1 MARAFIGMGSNL
13 GDSEKTIE
21 SAVAALQE
29 AGIRVLRRSS
39 LIRTAPVGKTDQPD
53 FLNGVIEVETEQR
66 PRALL
71 GLLMDV
77 EDRLGR
83 VRVERWGPRT
93 LDLDLLLY
101 GDEIIHESGL
111 DVPHPLMHERF
122 FVLGPLCEIAPDVRH
137 PVMGK
142 TVRQL
147 LEDVRK

>member
-29 AGIRVLRRSS
+29 AGVKVLCRSS

-53 FLNGVIEVETEQR
+53 FLNGVIEIETEQR

-71 GLLMDV
+71 DLLMGV

-93 LDLDLLLY
+93 IDLDILLY
-101 GDEIIHESGL
+101 DDEIIHEPGL
-111 DVPHPLMHERF
+111 KVPHPRMHERS
-122 FVLGPLCEIAPDVRH
+122 FVLQPLCEIAPDVRH

-142 TVRQL
+142 TAREL
-147 LEDVRK
+147 LETVGN